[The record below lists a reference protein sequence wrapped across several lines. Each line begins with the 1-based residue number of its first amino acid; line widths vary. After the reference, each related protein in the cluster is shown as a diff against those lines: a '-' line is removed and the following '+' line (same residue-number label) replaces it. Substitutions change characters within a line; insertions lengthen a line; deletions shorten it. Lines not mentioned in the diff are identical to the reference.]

1 MFTLSRW
8 IIVLAILLAIG
19 CATAEESSVPITPS
33 PTRSSPSDMD
43 LMCDEAIDEMRR
55 LIARGG
61 RNITYYDPRGQLA
74 SLIETCIQSGKGG

>member
-1 MFTLSRW
+1 
-8 IIVLAILLAIG
+8 
-19 CATAEESSVPITPS
+19 
-33 PTRSSPSDMD
+33 MD

-74 SLIETCIQSGKGG
+74 SLVETCIQSGKGG